1 MIPSPFIPDQTALQ
15 LLPASL
21 SESWL
26 ITEAP
31 KPWYSTAENST
42 ALRLHWKES
51 TTQFTIHTH
60 LPIENLAMPPLQSRK
75 SDFLRRVSRLE
86 DYINF
91 RRRRLQENWQS
102 QSTKCAV
109 QLLEHCSSTFY
120 IPFIVLCLT
129 WWLTCTPLAQAID
142 SPKANCKMC
151 YVMNFT
157 HRASCVTSP
166 ALHTTYKTEYGRAF
180 ILLLTINT

>member
-1 MIPSPFIPDQTALQ
+1 MINDPLPFHTWPDSTPTFACITVRKLAYYRSAKTLVQHSGELNRSTFALKGVYHAVYNTHASSDWEPSNATASV
-15 LLPASL
+15 P
-21 SESWL
+21 
-26 ITEAP
+26 
-31 KPWYSTAENST
+31 
-42 ALRLHWKES
+42 
-51 TTQFTIHTH
+51 
-60 LPIENLAMPPLQSRK
+60 QSH
-75 SDFLRRVSRLE
+75 FLRRVSRLE
-86 DYINF
+86 DYINI
-91 RRRRLQENWQS
+91 RRRGLQENWQS

-166 ALHTTYKTEYGRAF
+166 ALRYKTEYGRAF